1 MHTREDI
8 EALEDRT
15 LAPYAMRSKDSNG
28 REHDNSQHL
37 VRTCY
42 QRDRDRVVHSEA
54 FRKLEYKTQVFV
66 ILEGDYYRTRLTHT
80 IEVAQIARTIGR
92 SLRLN
97 EDLIEAIALAH
108 DLGHPPFGH
117 AGEKALN
124 DLMKEAGQQFDHNFR
139 SYQIVTEFEKRYPKF
154 NGLDLT
160 EEVRVGILKHET
172 TYDISG
178 ELDRYKNIG
187 PTLEAKVVDIADAL
201 AYLSHDIDDGLT
213 SGCITKDDLM
223 DSDLWRD
230 SYEKIDAQLD
240 PTNKEMLKYQVV
252 KFLIDTQTRDLL
264 ENSLAQLKKAALQSS
279 EEVKKYHL
287 QELPE
292 PLIDFSPTMKKRR
305 NFLQKLLMDKLYS
318 HYRVLRM
325 TEKAR
330 RVIRGIFMAYLEN
343 PDQLPYRYWPRAGKT
358 MLDEMGGQELKELQI
373 RARPIICNY
382 IAGMT
387 DRSALD
393 EHEKLFNPF
402 KKV

>member
-28 REHDNSQHL
+28 REHDNSQHP

-305 NFLQKLLMDKLYS
+305 NFLQKLLM
-318 HYRVLRM
+318 
-325 TEKAR
+325 
-330 RVIRGIFMAYLEN
+330 
-343 PDQLPYRYWPRAGKT
+343 
-358 MLDEMGGQELKELQI
+358 
-373 RARPIICNY
+373 
-382 IAGMT
+382 
-387 DRSALD
+387 
-393 EHEKLFNPF
+393 
-402 KKV
+402 

>member
-1 MHTREDI
+1 MRTREEI
-8 EALEDRT
+8 EKLEEGI
-15 LAPYAMRSKDSNG
+15 LAPFAMKAKDSAG
-28 REHDNSQHL
+28 REYDNTQHP

-42 QRDRDRVVHSEA
+42 QRDRDRVVHSQA

-117 AGEKALN
+117 NGEEALDRIMEKKGGFN
-124 DLMKEAGQQFDHNFR
+124 HNYR
-139 SYQIVTEFEKRYPKF
+139 SYEIVTRFEKRYPDF
-154 NGLDLT
+154 PGLDLT
-160 EEVRVGILKHET
+160 REVLVGILKHHT
-172 TYDISG
+172 VYDQSTDL
-178 ELDRYKNIG
+178 EQYSNDG
-187 PTLEAKVVDIADAL
+187 PTLEARVVDIADAL

-223 DSDLWRD
+223 ESRLWRD
-230 SYEKIDAQLD
+230 SYGKIEKALD
-240 PTNKEMLKYQVV
+240 PHDKEMLKYQVV
-252 KFLIDTQTRDLL
+252 KCLIDNQTRDLL
-264 ENSLAQLKKAALQSS
+264 ECSRENLLKHDFKGH
-279 EEVKKYHL
+279 EEVKAFHLKYP
-287 QELPE
+287 QENV
-292 PLIDFSPTMKKRR
+292 IDFSPVMKQERGE
-305 NFLQKLLMDKLYS
+305 LQELLLKKLYR

-325 TEKAR
+325 TEKAKR
-330 RVIRGIFMAYLEN
+330 IIQQIFEVYRDN
-343 PDQLPYRYWPRAGKT
+343 PQQLPYNVWPREKK
-358 MLDEMGGQELKELQI
+358 LSEREKYK
-373 RARPIICNY
+373 IICDY

-393 EHEKLFNPF
+393 EHKKLFDPY

>member
-1 MHTREDI
+1 MHTRIDI
-8 EALEDRT
+8 EVLEDKI
-15 LAPYAMRSKDSNG
+15 LAPYAMRSKDSHG
-28 REHDNSQHL
+28 RVHDNTQHP

-42 QRDRDRVVHSEA
+42 QRDRDRIVHSEA

-117 AGEKALN
+117 AGEEALN
-124 DLMKEAGQQFDHNFR
+124 EIMEGKGGFDHNFR
-139 SYQIVTEFEKRYPKF
+139 SYKIVTEFEKRYPEF
-154 NGLDLT
+154 SGLDLT

-172 TYDISG
+172 AYDNKG
-178 ELDRYKNIG
+178 EVEQYKDIG

-201 AYLSHDIDDGLT
+201 AYLSHDIDDGIT

-223 DSDLWRD
+223 ESDLWRD
-230 SYEKIDAQLD
+230 SYQKIDEQLD
-240 PTNKEMLKYQVV
+240 PNNKEMLKYQVV

-264 ENSLAQLKKAALQSS
+264 ENSIKQLVQASLKDS
-279 EEVKKYHL
+279 EEVKAYHL
-287 QELPE
+287 QKSAA
-292 PLIDFSPTMKKRR
+292 PLIDFSPTMRKQRD
-305 NFLQKLLMDKLYS
+305 FLQGLLMDKLYS

-330 RVIRGIFMAYLEN
+330 RIIGGIFGAYEQN
-343 PDQLPYRYWPRAGKT
+343 PDQLPYRYWPREGKT
-358 MLDEMGGQELKELQI
+358 DRKGLNDKLKHELDLKTY
-373 RARPIICNY
+373 PVICNY